1 MGRTGQQQISKF
13 RTFIHKIQQIYAGL
27 SFFFGIECVYF
38 QAQFSSDSDVRFEN
52 IPVVLAP
59 ATTRSISRTHDKPET
74 EKSMVMRSWKK
85 IGIIMVDL
93 KMIIIKMAMKMA
105 KTKEAFISKLQP
117 RRVRWYE

>member
-1 MGRTGQQQISKF
+1 
-13 RTFIHKIQQIYAGL
+13 
-27 SFFFGIECVYF
+27 VYF
-38 QAQFSSDSDVRFEN
+38 QAQFSSDSDIRFEN

-59 ATTRSISRTHDKPET
+59 ATTRSPARTHDKPET

-85 IGIIMVDL
+85 IGITMLDL
-93 KMIIIKMAMKMA
+93 TKMIIIKMAMKMA

>member
-13 RTFIHKIQQIYAGL
+13 RTFSYTRSSKYMQDCL
-27 SFFFGIECVYF
+27 FFGIESVYF
-38 QAQFSSDSDVRFEN
+38 QAQCSDSDVRFEN

-93 KMIIIKMAMKMA
+93 KMIIIKRAMKMA